1 MQSKYLFSR
10 KEKTIKLIKINPTE
24 MEKTHENRDHDF
36 WSFNFFVPLIVF
48 SFIILL
54 CVNQLIIYFI
64 LFFMGIL

>member
-1 MQSKYLFSR
+1 MPDNFNMQSKYLFSR

-48 SFIILL
+48 SFIIIL
-54 CVNQLIIYFI
+54 CVNQD
-64 LFFMGIL
+64 